1 MNDKDDFLHD
11 EAVEDFET
19 LLHCAVRIILNHEN
33 PAHFL
38 RWFGESAPLL
48 APDFFAPYSSD
59 PAALRGLLVVL
70 GREIWNKT
78 PLLGNHFRPHTL
90 PKPERNAPCPCG
102 SGRKYKQ
109 CCAIAEASG
118 SAFPN
123 LSMLEYVL
131 DALSASQIAS
141 LPYPY
146 LNPEELAFV
155 AEQWMEKGRVKDAV
169 KLLAGLFADF
179 SKLDER
185 AEHAFDILLDCYDRL
200 NNPLKKKRLLAQG
213 FNAPNKQLRAAAMQ
227 RQCCI
232 LSDRNEYAEAWKL
245 FQELQRMIPN
255 DPTLSHLEI
264 TMLLGEG
271 EKQRAAERAKFWLAR
286 LARDE
291 NAHEPLMDFLRLV
304 ARGDAAGAMLD
315 VAKEASPALERL
327 IEMIRHLPKP
337 TCHYTL
343 KPTGDNAGPLMPDAK
358 LRALY
363 EQWDERGM
371 DALDI
376 GDDLGWLEKNPF
388 ALQSFDILDD
398 WLGAL
403 EDCYAT
409 HGFEEVV
416 LIPLLKHAEAVLR
429 TVIERHHASKLKLEW
444 GWQENRPAL
453 GLLEKLAMLLRL
465 NHNFAESV
473 SVMEWMVL
481 TLNPND
487 NQGMREFLI
496 HDYLR
501 LGRVADAIS
510 LVERYPDDMASMT
523 YGAALALFIDKQDA
537 AATTAIKVARKRYPE
552 GCKMLLADKPKQPQL
567 HDEYVTVGGK
577 DEAWLYRNEHLD
589 IWQSSGGLEW
599 LRQLFGKAKNHEH
612 GATVHR
618 NHR

>member
-1 MNDKDDFLHD
+1 MNNKEDFLHD
-11 EAVEDFET
+11 EAAEDFET
-19 LLHCAVRIILNHEN
+19 LLHCAVRNILSYQD
-33 PAHFL
+33 PARFL
-38 RWFGESAPLL
+38 RWFGESAVLV

-59 PAALRGLLVVL
+59 PAALRGLLTVL
-70 GREIWNKT
+70 GREIWNRT
-78 PLLGNHFRPHTL
+78 PLPGNHFRPRTL

-109 CCAIAEASG
+109 CCAIAETSG
-118 SAFPN
+118 SAFPD

-131 DALSASQIAS
+131 DALPSSQLAA
-141 LPYPY
+141 LPHPY

-155 AEQWMEKGRVKDAV
+155 AEQWMENGRLKDAV

-213 FNAPNKQLRAAAMQ
+213 FDAPNKQLRAAAMQ

-232 LSDRNEYAEAWKL
+232 FSDRNEYAEAWKL

-271 EKQRAAERAKFWLAR
+271 EKQRAAERARFWLAR

-291 NAHEPLMDFLRLV
+291 HAHEPLMEFLRLV

-315 VAKEASPALERL
+315 VAKEVSPTLERL
-327 IEMIRHLPKP
+327 VELIRHLPKP
-337 TCHYTL
+337 ACHYTL
-343 KPTGDNAGPLMPDAK
+343 KPMNDSAGSLVPDAK
-358 LRALY
+358 MRRLV
-363 EQWDERGM
+363 EQWQM
-371 DALDI
+371 QADAAVTIEEDLD
-376 GDDLGWLEKNPF
+376 WLEKNPL

-403 EDCYAT
+403 EDYYAT

-416 LIPLLKHAEAVLR
+416 LIPLLQHAEAVLR
-429 TVIERHHASKLKLEW
+429 NVLEQHQAGKLKLEW
-444 GWQENRPAL
+444 GWHENRPAL
-453 GLLEKLAMLLRL
+453 GLLERLSMTLRMTKR
-465 NHNFAESV
+465 FDEAV
-473 SVMEWMVL
+473 RVMEWMVF

-501 LGRVADAIS
+501 TGRVSDTITLA
-510 LVERYPDDMASMT
+510 EKYPNDRAGMT
-523 YGAALALFIDKQDA
+523 YGTALALFIAKQNA
-537 AATTAIKVARKRYPE
+537 AATEAIKTASERYPE
-552 GCKMLLADKPKQPQL
+552 VRKMLLADNPKQPKL

-577 DEAWLYRNEHLD
+577 DEAWLYRKEHFEL
-589 IWQSSGGLEW
+589 WQSSGGLEW
-599 LRQLFGKAKNHEH
+599 LRQLFGKAKKP
-612 GATVHR
+612 
-618 NHR
+618 